1 MTRPPAA
8 QIAQI
13 SEINQPIENSA
24 LERHV
29 TDAAQ
34 IAQIAP
40 ISPGWRHL
48 AQSFC
53 ALGATEEQLAELF
66 SVSPEII
73 AGWMAEIPDFADAVC
88 RGRNLA
94 DAHVANSFY
103 RLAVGYSHTV
113 ERVLQG
119 RDGPVTVSYLKRYPP
134 RSKACMDWL
143 VNRHPDKWGPAAFKR
158 KLQEAE
164 DARDAAARRPPLLSN
179 EALAALVLACEEE
192 SSVRQPEHNQT
203 PQEAVAAPARID
215 AAAEEVGR
223 STEPAPPIGGP
234 IATFAGPRHVEAL
247 RHFERIADDNAR
259 RSATGDSDR
268 RADAFALVPA

>member
-158 KLQEAE
+158 KL
-164 DARDAAARRPPLLSN
+164 
-179 EALAALVLACEEE
+179 EE
-192 SSVRQPEHNQT
+192 SSVRQPEHNQA